1 MSSLD
6 HANLPNQGRP
16 VRRFGSIALY
26 VLAVVALVLGCRN
39 VSRDHEDINAY
50 MSRRDARTA
59 TAEGTVTRFYSNI
72 LRSGREQPMEIIQ
85 FTAESGETFEGKAVR
100 RGDAPGRHYTVRYD
114 PRDPHNY
121 ALPEIGDP
129 GYSWKDAF
137 LGNVPFFVIALYF
150 LWLAW
155 RIGRGPG
162 QDASRLD

>member
-1 MSSLD
+1 MQELD
-6 HANLPNQGRP
+6 
-16 VRRFGSIALY
+16 
-26 VLAVVALVLGCRN
+26 VLRGLAAMAVVL
-39 VSRDHEDINAY
+39 
-50 MSRRDARTA
+50 
-59 TAEGTVTRFYSNI
+59 F
-72 LRSGREQPMEIIQ
+72 
-85 FTAESGETFEGKAVR
+85 
-100 RGDAPGRHYTVRYD
+100 HYTVRYD